1 MYARVTTVYIRQE
14 LIDKAVAIYRDSIIP
29 AARKQK
35 GFISGSLLVDRENG
49 KGLAIT
55 LWEKEEDILSN
66 EANHYYQEQLLK
78 VMVTFTKDPM
88 REAYEVVFQ
97 S

>member
-1 MYARVTTVYIRQE
+1 MYARVTTFYIRIE
-14 LIDKAVAIYRDSIIP
+14 HIEKAMEIYRDSIIP

-35 GFISGSLLVDRENG
+35 GFISGSAFVDRETG

-55 LWEKEEDILSN
+55 IWEKEEDIQVN
-66 EANHYYQEQLLK
+66 EENQYYQEQLLK
-78 VMVTFTKDPM
+78 LMVTFTKDPM
-88 REAYEVVFQ
+88 REAFEVMYQ